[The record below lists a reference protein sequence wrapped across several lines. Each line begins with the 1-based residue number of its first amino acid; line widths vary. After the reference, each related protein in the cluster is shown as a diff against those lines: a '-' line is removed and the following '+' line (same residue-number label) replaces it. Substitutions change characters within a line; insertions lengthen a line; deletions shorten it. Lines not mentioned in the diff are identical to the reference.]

1 MIVIV
6 TESELPPSRPGLIPA
21 VIFSAQVAGGTISPG
36 WVKTTITQT
45 ELRVLLFMDSPED
58 CGCLAEI
65 HMTGHL
71 CVMSDII
78 PFSIFIC

>member
-1 MIVIV
+1 MTVIV
-6 TESELPPSRPGLIPA
+6 TESELLPSPPGLIPA
-21 VIFSAQVAGGTISPG
+21 AIFSAQVTGGIFLQAVAV

-65 HMTGHL
+65 HLTGHL
-71 CVMSDII
+71 CVMSVSI
-78 PFSIFIC
+78 PF